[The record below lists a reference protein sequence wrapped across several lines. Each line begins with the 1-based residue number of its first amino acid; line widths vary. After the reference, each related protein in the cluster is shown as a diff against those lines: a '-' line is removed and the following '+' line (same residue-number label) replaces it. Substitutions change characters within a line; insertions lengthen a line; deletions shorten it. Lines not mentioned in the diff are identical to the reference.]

1 MEYNDKQLEERS
13 EMLKVLAHPI
23 RLCIVKYLMENGT
36 KNVSQL
42 QVILSIPQP
51 TVSSHLGKLK
61 RAGILSSRR
70 DGTEIF
76 YGVESKLIKDLVTAI
91 FEEEL

>member
-1 MEYNDKQLEERS
+1 MDYNNRQLEERS

-23 RLCIVKYLMENGT
+23 RLCVVKYLMENGT

-42 QVILSIPQP
+42 QAILDIPQP

-61 RAGILSSRR
+61 RARILNSRR
-70 DGTEIF
+70 EGTEIY
-76 YGVESKLIKDLVTAI
+76 YGVESKLIKDLIVAI
-91 FEEEL
+91 FEED

>member
-1 MEYNDKQLEERS
+1 MDYDNRQLEERS

-23 RLCIVKYLMENGT
+23 RLCVVKYLIENGT

-42 QVILSIPQP
+42 QSILEIPQP

-61 RAGILSSRR
+61 RARVLTSRR
-70 DGTEIF
+70 EGTEIY
-76 YGVESKLIKDLVTAI
+76 YGVESKLVQDLIVAI
-91 FEEEL
+91 FEKI

>member
-1 MEYNDKQLEERS
+1 MDYNDRQLEERS

-23 RLCIVKYLMENGT
+23 RLCMVKYLMENGI

-42 QVILSIPQP
+42 QGILNIPQP

-61 RAGILSSRR
+61 RARILSSKRE
-70 DGTEIF
+70 GTEIY
-76 YGVESKLIKDLVTAI
+76 YGVESKLIKDLITAI
-91 FEEEL
+91 FEED